1 MSLLSFTNQ
10 PLLSSPG
17 GSQALIDPLTVVS
30 GQINVG
36 REYCVGQSDVTFLR
50 SGTVIR

>member
-17 GSQALIDPLTVVS
+17 GSQALIDPHTVVS
-30 GQINVG
+30 GQINVDG
-36 REYCVGQSDVTFLR
+36 EYCLGQSDVTFLG
-50 SGTVIR
+50 SGTFIR